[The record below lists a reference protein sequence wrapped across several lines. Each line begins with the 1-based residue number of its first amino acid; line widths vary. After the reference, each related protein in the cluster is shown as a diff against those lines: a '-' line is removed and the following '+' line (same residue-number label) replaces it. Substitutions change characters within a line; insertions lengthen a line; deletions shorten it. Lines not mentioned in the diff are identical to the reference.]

1 MKVQVKNLENKAVG
15 EVELPESVF
24 GYPFKEH
31 LIHLAVEA
39 WRAAQ
44 RRGTHKVKTRGE
56 VQGSGRKPWRQK
68 GTGRAR
74 VGSVR
79 TPLWRSG
86 GTVHG
91 PQPRSYE
98 KSLSAREKRN
108 ALKSALSRKLADEQI
123 VVLDSFELETHKT
136 QDLMHHLVTLGVAEK
151 ALLVDSQ
158 ENENLMLASRNNP
171 AVKAIDALAM
181 NVYDVVG
188 RSHIVVSQA
197 ALQRLTEVLAK

>member
-1 MKVQVKNLENKAVG
+1 MKVEVKNLDNQAVG
-15 EVELPESVF
+15 ELELPESVF

-44 RRGTHKVKTRGE
+44 RRGTHKAKTRGE

-91 PQPRSYE
+91 PQPRSHE
-98 KSLSAREKRN
+98 KNLSPREKRN
-108 ALKSALSRKLADEQI
+108 ALKSALSRKVAEEQL
-123 VVLDSFELETHKT
+123 VVLENFELESHKT
-136 QDLMHHLVTLGVAEK
+136 QDLMRRLVGLGVAEK
-151 ALLVDSQ
+151 ALLVDSM

-171 AVKAIDALAM
+171 AVKAVDALAI

-188 RSHIVVSQA
+188 RSQIVVSRT
-197 ALQRLTEVLAK
+197 ALQRLTEVLEK

>member
-1 MKVQVKNLENKAVG
+1 MKVQIKNLENKAVG
-15 EVELPESVF
+15 ELELPDTIF
-24 GYPFKEH
+24 DYPFKEH

-44 RRGTHKVKTRGE
+44 RQGTHKVKTRGE
-56 VQGSGRKPWRQK
+56 VRGSGRKPWRQK

-86 GTVHG
+86 GIVHG
-91 PQPRSYE
+91 PQPRSHE
-98 KSLSAREKRN
+98 KGLSPREKRN

-123 VVLDSFELETHKT
+123 VVLDSFELATHKT
-136 QDLMHHLVTLGVAEK
+136 QDLMRHLVELGVADK
-151 ALLVDSQ
+151 VLLVDSQ
-158 ENENLMLASRNNP
+158 DNENLMLASRNNP
-171 AVKAIDALAM
+171 AVKAVDALAL

-188 RSHIVVSQA
+188 RAHIVISQA
-197 ALQRLTEVLAK
+197 ALQRMTEVLAK

>member
-1 MKVQVKNLENKAVG
+1 MKVEVKNLENEPVG
-15 EVELPESVF
+15 ELELSESVF

-91 PQPRSYE
+91 PQPRSHE
-98 KSLSAREKRN
+98 KSLSPREKRN
-108 ALKSALSRKLADEQI
+108 ALKSALSRKVAEEQL
-123 VVLDSFELETHKT
+123 VVLDSFELESHKT
-136 QDLMHHLVTLGVAEK
+136 QNLMQRLAGLGVAEK
-151 ALLVDSQ
+151 ALLVDSM
-158 ENENLMLASRNNP
+158 ENENLMRASRNNP
-171 AVKAIDALAM
+171 AVKAVDALAL

-188 RSHIVVSQA
+188 RSQIVVSRT
-197 ALQRLTEVLAK
+197 ALQRLTEVLEK